1 MRVAILLSLV
11 ALTLAVN
18 SDLVLRRKFSE
29 FQTKYA
35 RNYATQDEREHRFR
49 IFSDNMKK
57 SADLEKVNPNAKFGM
72 NKFSDLSHEEFASK
86 YLMNVD
92 FSNYVAPPPH
102 DLTLVKPNVQGCQ
115 PDKTNYDWFA
125 QCGACTPIYNQGQCG
140 SCWAFSAT
148 ETIESY
154 FFLATGTLEGL
165 SMEQIVSC
173 DTAGEDQ
180 GCGGGFPTGAYTY
193 VEGAGGIED
202 YNDYPYIAEGGEAG
216 SCNFNSGDIVAT
228 VTSYNSIN
236 GETGLY
242 QQMVSASG
250 GPVSV
255 CVDASSWQ
263 NYEGGVLSTCGNDVD
278 HCVQATGYANYGE
291 SGAYWIVRNSWGT
304 DWGLAGFINIEIGQ
318 DLCSIG
324 DYATVVT
331 ATKA

>member
-1 MRVAILLSLV
+1 MLLHQPKISISLEK
-11 ALTLAVN
+11 LTYKDAT
-18 SDLVLRRKFSE
+18 
-29 FQTKYA
+29 QTKLTTIGSLIVELA
-35 RNYATQDEREHRFR
+35 PQFTTKD
-49 IFSDNMKK
+49 
-57 SADLEKVNPNAKFGM
+57 
-72 NKFSDLSHEEFASK
+72 
-86 YLMNVD
+86 NVD
-92 FSNYVAPPPH
+92 HAGPFLPLKPLNLISSLL
-102 DLTLVKPNVQGCQ
+102 DQLT
-115 PDKTNYDWFA
+115 T
-125 QCGACTPIYNQGQCG
+125 
-140 SCWAFSAT
+140 
-148 ETIESY
+148 
-154 FFLATGTLEGL
+154 L

-202 YNDYPYIAEGGEAG
+202 YNDFPYNAEGGEAG
-216 SCNFNSGDIVAT
+216 SCTFNSGDIVAT
-228 VTSYNSIN
+228 VTNYNSIN

-242 QQMVSASG
+242 QQMSSSSG

-304 DWGLAGFINIEIGQ
+304 DWGLSGFINIEIGQ

-331 ATKA
+331 ATTA